1 MPLLGDV
8 VTGRGAAAS
17 GFSRPTVS
25 PSENE
30 GRENPIGETMTTR
43 ESTEIPD
50 TDTPAFVPMLLP
62 PDSPAVSGTRW
73 FWVQDGQ
80 VAITDLSPEDGWPT
94 HFLGMLG
101 TEACWAVEVPA
112 GHAGPSDRNYVDLRR
127 LWSEVELVEW
137 TVAGRAVQLVAWAAT
152 HRFCG
157 RCGEATAPAPGDRA
171 MRCTGC
177 WLLAYPRL
185 APAVIAL
192 VHRHTDERG
201 DEVLLARG
209 VQFALP
215 MFSCLAGFVEPG
227 ETLEAAVAREVFE
240 EVGVRVDDVTYQGSQ
255 PWPFP
260 HSLMIGFF
268 ARWVEGDLVID
279 PNEIAE
285 AGWFT
290 RDELP
295 PIPPPISIAC
305 KLIDRWLAAGD
316 DRRSPG

>member
-1 MPLLGDV
+1 
-8 VTGRGAAAS
+8 
-17 GFSRPTVS
+17 
-25 PSENE
+25 
-30 GRENPIGETMTTR
+30 MTTA
-43 ESTEIPD
+43 ESTNGGA
-50 TDTPAFVPMLLP
+50 TVFVPMLLP
-62 PDSPAVSGTRW
+62 PDSPVVSGTRW

-80 VAITDLSPEDGWPT
+80 VAISELGPEDGWPA

-112 GHAGPSDRNYVDLRR
+112 GHRGPAGGELVDLRR
-127 LWSEVELVEW
+127 LWGEVELVEW
-137 TVAGRAVQLVAWAAT
+137 TAAGRAVQLVAWAAT

-157 RCGEATAPAPGDRA
+157 RCGQPTAPEPGDRA
-171 MRCTGC
+171 MRCGGC
-177 WLLAYPRL
+177 GLLAYPRL

-192 VHRHTDERG
+192 VHRHTEGRG
-201 DEVLLARG
+201 DEALLARG

-240 EVGVRVDDVTYQGSQ
+240 EVGVRVEDVTYQGSQ

-268 ARWVEGDLVID
+268 ARWVEGDIVIA
-279 PNEIAE
+279 PEELAE

-295 PIPPPISIAC
+295 PIPPPISIAR
-305 KLIDRWLAAGD
+305 KLIDRWLAQTAAGD

>member
-1 MPLLGDV
+1 
-8 VTGRGAAAS
+8 
-17 GFSRPTVS
+17 
-25 PSENE
+25 
-30 GRENPIGETMTTR
+30 
-43 ESTEIPD
+43 
-50 TDTPAFVPMLLP
+50 MLLP

-73 FWVQDGQ
+73 FWVRDGQ
-80 VAITDLSPEDGWPT
+80 VAVTDLAPGDGWPV

-101 TEACWAVEVPA
+101 TVACWAVEVPD
-112 GHAGPSDRNYVDLRR
+112 GHAGPSDGAFADLRR
-127 LWSEVELVEW
+127 LWGEVGLVEW

-157 RCGEATAPAPGDRA
+157 RCGQPTTPEPGDRA
-171 MRCTGC
+171 MRCAGC
-177 WLLAYPRL
+177 GLLAYPRL

-192 VHRHTDERG
+192 VHRHTEERG

-279 PNEIAE
+279 RNEIAE

-290 RDELP
+290 RDGLP
-295 PIPPPISIAC
+295 PIPPPISIAR
-305 KLIDRWLAAGD
+305 KLIDRWLAAGPAVGPAAAPALGD